1 MKVRLLVPIVVPN
14 QDAPDVYES
23 TDESTCSLKSSK
35 TPTFTFKVREMQGN
49 PF

>member
-14 QDAPDVYES
+14 QDAPDVYDNQHVL
-23 TDESTCSLKSSK
+23 TVLK
-35 TPTFTFKVREMQGN
+35 TATFTFKVREMQGN